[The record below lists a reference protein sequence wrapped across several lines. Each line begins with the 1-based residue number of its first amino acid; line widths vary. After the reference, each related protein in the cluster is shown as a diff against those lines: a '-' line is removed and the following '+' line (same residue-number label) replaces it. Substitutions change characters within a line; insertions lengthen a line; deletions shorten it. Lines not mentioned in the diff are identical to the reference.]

1 MGDTHC
7 SHGQPE
13 WPKEK
18 QRLDNKRL
26 QFVHSDL
33 FMSHFHEFQ
42 EQGKTE
48 STLQGLCP
56 ERKEEPRGIGRKWLK
71 PLEVVLAFPVSKYCQ
86 AT

>member
-1 MGDTHC
+1 MEGKA
-7 SHGQPE
+7 GGGPRE

-42 EQGKTE
+42 EQGKRE
-48 STLQGLCP
+48 STLQGPCP
-56 ERKEEPRGIGRKWLK
+56 ERKEEARGIGRK
-71 PLEVVLAFPVSKYCQ
+71 
-86 AT
+86 